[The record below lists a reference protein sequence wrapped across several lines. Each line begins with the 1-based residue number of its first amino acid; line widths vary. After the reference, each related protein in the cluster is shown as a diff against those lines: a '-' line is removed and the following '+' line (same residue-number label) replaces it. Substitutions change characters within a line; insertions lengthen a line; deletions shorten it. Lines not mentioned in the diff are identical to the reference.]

1 MAYDIFISYR
11 RKGGG
16 SERAQLLNA
25 RFLLAGYRE
34 DDIFIDVSTIPSGH
48 FREKITAA
56 IEVTNNFVVVM
67 SPGCFDKVSQADSN
81 ATDIEKIDDCYVY
94 EIAKALHLGKNVIP
108 VLFDGFNFNREKLP
122 SVLSGLAFSYQNAV
136 VYSRD
141 YPKASFE
148 KLLEFV
154 KSRPNL
160 PPIPKLSIWNKVRD
174 YVKTHRKELTITISI
189 TMAMVL
195 LIPIIGLL
203 NDVDFSSSDGNIIEN
218 QSGLSSEPIEQ
229 SDAIPTQEISSSET
243 TTYIVNGVS
252 FDMVKVEGGTFTM
265 GATSEQG
272 SDAWDGEK
280 PAHQVTLSDYMI
292 AKTEVT
298 QELWQAVMGSNPSN
312 FKGNNLPVEMVSW
325 DDCQD
330 FIRKLNSLTGMNFRL
345 PTEAEWEYA
354 ARGGKNSK
362 GYKYSGSNDVG
373 SVAWYYENSGNSI
386 LDDDSWEY
394 DKLGS
399 NNCRTHEVAT
409 KSPNE
414 LGLYDMSGN
423 VYEWCGDWDGDYSS
437 SSQTNPKGPSEGS
450 LRVRRGGSWY
460 RFARYCR
467 VSYRYSST
475 PDYRYSHLGL
485 RLAL

>member
-25 RFLLAGYRE
+25 RFLLAGYKE
-34 DDIFIDVSTIPSGH
+34 NDIFIDVSTIPSGH

-67 SPGCFDKVSQADSN
+67 SPGCFDNVSKADSN

-94 EIAKALHLGKNVIP
+94 EIAKALQLGKNVIP
-108 VLFDGFNFNREKLP
+108 VLFDGFDFNKERLP

-141 YPKASFE
+141 YPKASFD

-154 KSRPNL
+154 KPRPNIP
-160 PPIPKLSIWNKVRD
+160 PPIPKLSIWNKVQD
-174 YVKTHRKELTITISI
+174 YVKSHKKVLTITITIS
-189 TMAMVL
+189 MAIVL
-195 LIPIIGLL
+195 LIPTIGLL
-203 NDVDFSSSDGNIIEN
+203 NRVDFSSPDSDVEAI
-218 QSGLSSEPIEQ
+218 QSRPSPGLIEQ
-229 SDAIPTQEISSSET
+229 SDTISTQKKSSSEI
-243 TTYIVNGVS
+243 TTYTVNGVS
-252 FDMVKVEGGTFTM
+252 FDMVSVKGGTFMM

-272 SDAWDGEK
+272 SDAWDSEK
-280 PAHQVTLSDYMI
+280 PTHKVTLSDYMI

-298 QELWQAVMGSNPSN
+298 QELWEAVMGSNPSR
-312 FKGNNLPVEMVSW
+312 FKGDNLPVENVSW
-325 DDCQD
+325 NDCRE
-330 FIRKLNSLTGMNFRL
+330 FIKKLNSLTGLNFRL

-354 ARGGKNSK
+354 ARGGNKSK
-362 GYKYSGSNDVG
+362 GYIYSGSNDLG
-373 SVAWYYENSGNSI
+373 SVAWYDSNSS
-386 LDDDSWEY
+386 S
-394 DKLGS
+394 K
-399 NNCRTHEVAT
+399 THAVAT

-423 VYEWCGDWDGDYSS
+423 VYEWCSDWYGDYSS
-437 SSQTNPKGPSEGS
+437 GSQTNPKGPSSGS
-450 LRVRRGGSWY
+450 NRVIRGGAWLISV
-460 RFARYCR
+460 RYCR
-467 VSYRYSST
+467 VSNREDCD
-475 PDYRYSHLGL
+475 PDLTDYYQGL